1 MIQINEIYKSFKD
14 LEVLKGISFD
24 VHEGEIVT
32 VIGPSGSGKSTLL
45 RCINHLEEPQSEA
58 SASTARN
65 FGTAAWT
72 KRRSGACGKR
82 APWFSRITISFS
94 TEPFWKTLLIPLF
107 MCRAWIN
114 RKPSKQPWRCWKRS
128 AFQKKRRL
136 IPVSFPAAS
145 SSGWE
150 SPGYGGKA
158 EGYPF

>member
-45 RCINHLEEPQSEA
+45 RCINHLEEPQSGSICFDGEEFRYG
-58 SASTARN
+58 SMDKKEIWRLRQKSSMVFQNYNLFQHRTVLEN
-65 FGTAAWT
+65 
-72 KRRSGACGKR
+72 
-82 APWFSRITISFS
+82 ITD
-94 TEPFWKTLLIPLF
+94 PLIHVQ
-107 MCRAWIN
+107 AWIN

-150 SPGYGGKA
+150 SPGLWR
-158 EGYPF
+158 